1 MMGWCVKMNGCRM
14 KVIKRCEK
22 VMMGWCVK
30 MMGWCVKVKGAGG
43 KVCEDDQMV
52 LKLKGW
58 CVGVGND
65 RV

>member
-1 MMGWCVKMNGCRM
+1 MCEDEWMSYEGDKKVCKGDDGLVCENDRM
-14 KVIKRCEK
+14 VCEGERG
-22 VMMGWCVK
+22 V
-30 MMGWCVKVKGAGG
+30 G

>member
-1 MMGWCVKMNGCRM
+1 MKMNGCRM
-14 KVIKRCEK
+14 KVMR
-22 VMMGWCVK
+22 
-30 MMGWCVKVKGAGG
+30 CVKVCKGDDGLVCENDG
-43 KVCEDDQMV
+43 MVCEGERGVRKVCEDDQMV